1 MSIPFNILRMK
12 DTELHYPQRFAN
24 MTQRDYG
31 LIFWNEG
38 NKASAE
44 SNHAVIKDFVGIE
57 SSLRD
62 IESFYK
68 GKGISP
74 RIFSSLQANELDKVS
89 APLQQHGFNIELTGY
104 EYFLHDHESIVKPN
118 EELQIQRIKH
128 LDIDIMETIA
138 LEYGGDW
145 TIRVVERHLQHPS
158 YHLLGGY
165 HHGELAALASVC
177 TYAGY
182 SRISDVFTRE
192 KFRGK
197 GFAATMIHSLVLYH
211 KGISENHLY
220 LFSDNP
226 ATSKVYEKTGFSRLP
241 QDFVSWTAAKELSTI
256 NSQ

>member
-1 MSIPFNILRMK
+1 MSVPFNILRMK

-24 MTQRDYG
+24 MIQKDYG
-31 LIFWNEG
+31 LLFWNEG

-44 SNHAVIKDFVGIE
+44 SNHAVIKDYIGIE

-68 GKGISP
+68 GKGIPP

-89 APLQQHGFNIELTGY
+89 APLQQHGFKLELKDH
-104 EYFLHDHESIVKPN
+104 EYFLHDHESSVKPN
-118 EELQIQRIKH
+118 EDLQIQRIKT

-145 TIRVVERHLQHPS
+145 TIRVVERHLLHPS

-165 HHGELAALASVC
+165 YHSELAALASVSVH
-177 TYAGY
+177 AGY
-182 SRISDVFTRE
+182 SRLSDVFTRE

-197 GFAATMIHSLVLYH
+197 GFAATMIHTLVNYH
-211 KGISENHLY
+211 KGISSNHLY
-220 LFSDNP
+220 LFSDHP
-226 ATSKVYEKTGFSRLP
+226 GTTKIYEKTGFTRLP
-241 QDFVSWTAAKELSTI
+241 QDFVSWVAAKESAAV
-256 NSQ
+256 